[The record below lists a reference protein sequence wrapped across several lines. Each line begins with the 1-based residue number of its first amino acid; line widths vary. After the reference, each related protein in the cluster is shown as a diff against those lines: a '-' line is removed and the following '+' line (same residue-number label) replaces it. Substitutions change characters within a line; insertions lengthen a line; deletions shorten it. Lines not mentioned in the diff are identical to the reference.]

1 MKIIILN
8 EIQSGQMNMEKVKE
22 ALAGISSRG
31 LKQRMKRKLKGNKA
45 EEEEDEEW
53 EEVQKQLMIDVM

>member
-45 EEEEDEEW
+45 EEEEDEE
-53 EEVQKQLMIDVM
+53 